1 MGFLLS
7 LRFWLAAFLIFY
19 LLTNPA
25 GAAQMVHKGTG
36 KLSDAG
42 HSLSVFVNRL

>member
-7 LRFWLAAFLIFY
+7 PRFWLAAFVIFY
-19 LLTNPA
+19 LLTNPS
-25 GAAQMVHKGTG
+25 GAAQLVHKGTG
-36 KLSDAG
+36 KLGNAG